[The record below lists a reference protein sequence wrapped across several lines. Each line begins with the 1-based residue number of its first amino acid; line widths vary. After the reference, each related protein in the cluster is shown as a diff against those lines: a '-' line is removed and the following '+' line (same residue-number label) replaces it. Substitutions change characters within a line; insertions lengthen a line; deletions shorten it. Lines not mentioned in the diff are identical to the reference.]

1 MKKNILL
8 TDFIIITIT
17 VVALIIVDCFA
28 QGSVQKPLNDKYAAV
43 REALSKAYPNLRYG
57 EINDTEIKG
66 LYEVEV
72 GSNVIYF
79 YPEKTLMVF
88 GEIWTTE
95 GKSLTTERKNQFAAK
110 KLKDIDVSK
119 GIKIGDGKNVVIEF
133 TDPDC
138 PYCRKA
144 SEYLKGRK
152 DITLYVF
159 FTPLPMHKDAE
170 SKVRFIMC
178 SSDKARTYEEVM
190 NGKYDGQ
197 KVGTCEN
204 EQVSALIKEHKDIA
218 SKIGITATPT
228 FWINGQ
234 YVSGANIPIIEQVL
248 NKKI

>member
-1 MKKNILL
+1 MRKHIVFTISIL
-8 TDFIIITIT
+8 ITIT
-17 VVALIIVDCFA
+17 VVALIIVNCFA
-28 QGSVQKPLNDKYAAV
+28 QDTLQKPSNDKYTAV
-43 REALSKAYPNLRYG
+43 REALSKAYLNLRYG

-159 FTPLPMHKDAE
+159 FSPLPMHKDAE

-178 SSDKARTYEEVM
+178 SDNKARTYEEVM
-190 NGKYDGQ
+190 SGKYDGQ
-197 KVGTCEN
+197 KGGY
-204 EQVSALIKEHKDIA
+204 L
-218 SKIGITATPT
+218 
-228 FWINGQ
+228 
-234 YVSGANIPIIEQVL
+234 
-248 NKKI
+248 